1 MLSFR
6 QKIFFS
12 QLLIFLVFAVFLYP
26 VVVVLMEKGQKT
38 SLEERVDRVRTRIT
52 QAETVD
58 QMIDKLKQA
67 EEFLFFGLSLFE
79 PQKGF
84 LYDSHKPVGGGEFE
98 SGERLSHPEI
108 EEALAKGVGDNVR
121 YSSLFEQE
129 MAYVAIAFDYKGQEF
144 VLRAAFP
151 YGQIIDLT
159 HELTLAFLAI
169 CILILLLFGI
179 LSWFI
184 IHYFTAPVRKIL
196 ETIRPYQMGI
206 EEHIPT
212 IELDR
217 RSGTARD
224 EFGQLAETLNSLSS
238 RIELQISS
246 LTQERNEKD
255 AILESLIEG
264 VVAVDENLKVIYMNQ
279 TAELFLNLNQGVLV
293 GSSFKLAEQPECEKL
308 IIQAQKKHIPLTMVL
323 KPKRGQ
329 KRVFDAVAAP
339 RGKQEGAILVLQDKT
354 GLHKV
359 IELGRDFIANASHE
373 LKTPITIIR
382 GFAETLHDHPELSA
396 EINKEIT
403 GKIVSNCGRMET
415 LIRNLLTLAAVD
427 EGIPQSRL
435 RNCDVLDIIQQAR
448 FTILSVHPTAH
459 IELKTVGEEPFLLQ
473 LDSDLFLQAI
483 LNLLENAAKYS
494 RPPAKIAVT
503 VEKAMRHFVV
513 KVADEG
519 QGIPAEDLDR
529 IFERFYA
536 VDKSHSRSL
545 GGSGLGLSIVERII
559 EKHQGKIE
567 VESKLGVGSTFTI
580 TIPTRQDYDDN
591 L

>member
-1 MLSFR
+1 MSFR

-12 QLLIFLVFAVFLYP
+12 QLLIFLIFVIFLYP
-26 VVVVLMEKGQKT
+26 VVT
-38 SLEERVDRVRTRIT
+38 SLTERIQHKSLQHRVERVVKPLLKARNIDEMVGMLSRTEALI
-52 QAETVD
+52 
-58 QMIDKLKQA
+58 
-67 EEFLFFGLSLFE
+67 FFRLSLFE
-79 PQKGF
+79 AGKGF
-84 LYDSHKPVGGGEFE
+84 VYDSHEQFE
-98 SGERLSHPEI
+98 GNEYKAGRFPEI
-108 EEALAKGVGDNVR
+108 DEALSTGAGYEVR

-129 MAYVAIAFDYKGQEF
+129 MAYVAVPFIYKNHLY
-144 VLRAAFP
+144 VLRGSFP
-151 YGQIIDLT
+151 YGQILDLT
-159 HELTLAFLAI
+159 HELTLAFSIIAVF
-169 CILILLLFGI
+169 ILLLFSF

-206 EEHIPT
+206 EEHIPA
-212 IELDR
+212 IELDE
-217 RSGTARD
+217 SDSSRD
-224 EFGQLAETLNSLSS
+224 EFGQLAETLNSLSN

-264 VVAVDENLKVIYMNQ
+264 VVAVDAKLNVIYMNQ
-279 TAELFLNLNQGVLV
+279 TAELFLNIREKDLV
-293 GSSFKLAEQPECEKL
+293 GASFTLAQQPECEML
-308 IIQAQKKHIPLTMVL
+308 ILQAQKKSIPLTTVL

-329 KRVFDAVAAP
+329 KRFFDAVAAP
-339 RGKQEGAILVLQDKT
+339 RGGNEGAILVLQDKT

-382 GFAETLHDHPELSA
+382 GFAETLHDHPELSQ
-396 EINKEIT
+396 EMNQEIT

-427 EGIPQSRL
+427 EGLPQSRL
-435 RNCDVLDIIQQAR
+435 RNCDILDIIGQAR
-448 FTILSVHPTAH
+448 LTTLTVHRTAE
-459 IELKTVGEEPFLLQ
+459 IEVKMIGEEPFVLQ

-494 RPPAKIAVT
+494 RPPAKILVT
-503 VEKAMRHFVV
+503 VEKTMRHFKIQV
-513 KVADEG
+513 KDEG
-519 QGIPAEDLDR
+519 LGIPAEDCDR

-567 VESKLGVGSTFTI
+567 VSSKVGEGTTFTI
-580 TIPTRQDYDDN
+580 TLPTRQDGVM
-591 L
+591 